1 MRILIVDDDRAIAE
15 SLAEALAG
23 KGVECAAVNDGKRA
37 LEELA
42 TARYDIALLD
52 LVMPEKNGIE
62 VLAEAKQRGCAA
74 EFVVIT
80 GFGSIETAIE
90 AMKLGASDY
99 LTKPVNLE
107 ELRLIVRRVAENSG
121 IKKENARLRKLVL
134 PEDPLRGMIGVSP
147 KIQKIRET
155 IMQIAPRRVTV
166 LIEGESGTGKEVVAD
181 GIARLSGRQDK
192 PFLRKNCGAISQGI
206 LESELFGHE
215 KGSFTGAIAQK
226 KGIFEAAHGGTLF
239 LDEIGE
245 MPMESQVRLLR
256 VLETGE
262 FTRVGGV
269 TPITTDVRI
278 IAATNKDLKQQIE
291 QGLFREDL
299 YYRLNVVKITLPP
312 LRERREDIPFLA
324 QHFMN
329 VLNAENK
336 TEFRT
341 FDPDVLALLSARSWP
356 GNIRELRNTV
366 ERILLFAQNE
376 IIRFSDL
383 PDDLT
388 QEEICKDADGEYGTM
403 AEIEKRIIERTLRQT
418 ENNMR
423 RTSRI
428 LDIPLRTLY
437 RKLKTYNL
445 SPR

>member
-1 MRILIVDDDRAIAE
+1 MKILIVDDDRAIAE

-23 KGVECAAVNDGKRA
+23 RGVECTTVNDGRRA
-37 LEELA
+37 LEQLA
-42 TARYDIALLD
+42 SGHFDIALLD

-62 VLAEAKQRGCAA
+62 VLAEAKQFGCAA

-90 AMKLGASDY
+90 AMKQGASDY

-134 PEDPLRGMIGVSP
+134 PEEPLRGMIGVSP

-155 IMQIAPRRVTV
+155 ILQIAPRRVTV
-166 LIEGESGTGKEVVAD
+166 LIEGESGTGKEIVAD

-215 KGSFTGAIAQK
+215 KGSFTGAVAQK

-245 MPMESQVRLLR
+245 MPVESQVRLLR

-269 TPITTDVRI
+269 TPITADVRI
-278 IAATNKDLKQQIE
+278 IAATNKDLKQQID

-324 QHFMN
+324 QHFLN

-336 TEFRT
+336 TEFRA
-341 FDPDVLALLSARSWP
+341 FDPDVLALLTVRNWP
-356 GNIRELRNTV
+356 GNIRELRNTI

-376 IIRFSDL
+376 IIRFADL

-388 QEEICKDADGEYGTM
+388 QEEICKGAADEYGTM

-418 ENNMR
+418 ENNAR
-423 RTSRI
+423 KTSRI
-428 LDIPLRTLY
+428 LNIPLRTLY
-437 RKLKTYNL
+437 RKLKNYNL
-445 SPR
+445 N